1 MKKSL
6 QLLDEILVKAEH
18 DNRVE
23 CSSEGALF
31 ESFYVFHLKNLR
43 GLIIEEGCEN
53 FPFTEE
59 EEEEIEA
66 SLQQVMGGSPSD
78 EKVQ

>member
-23 CSSEGALF
+23 CSSEGVLF

-43 GLIIEEGCEN
+43 ELIIEESTEN

-59 EEEEIEA
+59 EEKQIET
-66 SLQQVMGGSPSD
+66 SLQQAIGRNSGD
-78 EKVQ
+78 EKIQ

>member
-23 CSSEGALF
+23 CSIEGALF
-31 ESFYVFHLKNLR
+31 ESFYVFHLKNLKK
-43 GLIIEEGCEN
+43 LIIEEGSEN
-53 FPFTEE
+53 FPFTKE
-59 EEEEIEA
+59 EEEEIKISIRQA
-66 SLQQVMGGSPSD
+66 MGGDPSD

>member
-6 QLLDEILVKAEH
+6 QLLDEILIKAEH
-18 DNRVE
+18 DNRAE
-23 CSSEGALF
+23 CFSEGALF

-43 GLIIEEGCEN
+43 ELIIEESVED

-59 EEEEIEA
+59 EEKELEIA
-66 SLQQVMGGSPSD
+66 LQQVMTRKSGD
-78 EKVQ
+78 EKI

>member
-6 QLLDEILVKAEH
+6 QLLDEIIVKAEH

-31 ESFYVFHLKNLR
+31 ESFYVFHLKNLKK
-43 GLIIEEGCEN
+43 LIIEEGSEN
-53 FPFTEE
+53 FPFTKE
-59 EEEEIEA
+59 EEEEIKTSVRQA
-66 SLQQVMGGSPSD
+66 MGECPSD

>member
-43 GLIIEEGCEN
+43 ELIIEESVED

-59 EEEEIEA
+59 EEKELEIA
-66 SLQQVMGGSPSD
+66 LQQVMTRKSGD
-78 EKVQ
+78 EKI